1 MFDAISDYWTAKPP
15 NEDTPDVEL
24 SNSYWE
30 NQYSIQRRDRM
41 QDAIDDY
48 LNDDKVSARQTY
60 EDVMFCLDDIINYH
74 KKHYD
79 KAVEVKELMCG
90 HRSIESFDSSTSGS

>member
-15 NEDTPDVEL
+15 SEDIPDVE
-24 SNSYWE
+24 STNEFWE
-30 NQYSIQRRDRM
+30 KEYANQRRDRM

-48 LNDDKVSARQTY
+48 LSDDKVSARQTY
-60 EDVMFCLDDIINYH
+60 EDVMFCLDDVINYH

-90 HRSIESFDSSTSGS
+90 YRPDSSTPGS